1 MSVKEPDG
9 EVTLLGALTQ
19 LRVVP
24 PPNFTESVLARVGI
38 TIQSDQ
44 YVLVDGP
51 TGTLFVA
58 FSAKGINH
66 LIFTVAGQEPGLCTE
81 KHRERF
87 GRPVILSTRAP
98 AGLVPALRDGNGKTL
113 TYDLGDLSDFERD
126 VLKKTL
132 EIPKGEIRPY
142 GWIAREIGR
151 PKAVRAVGSA
161 LGRNPIPI
169 LIPCHRVVRSDG
181 QIGNYAFGAE
191 MKRALLD
198 REKVDLHGVKR
209 LATLGVRFIA
219 SDTTEV
225 FCYPTCSHVRRITE
239 GHSVSLRSAADA
251 VNAGFRPCKKCRPA
265 EALSLIQGL

>member
-1 MSVKEPDG
+1 MSIKEPDG

-24 PPNFTESVLARVGI
+24 PPNFTESILARVGI
-38 TIQSDQ
+38 TVESDQ

-58 FSAKGINH
+58 FNSKGINH
-66 LIFTVAGQEPGLCTE
+66 LSLADAAQDRGQFVE

-87 GRPVILSTRAP
+87 GRPVILTTSAP
-98 AGLVPALRDGNGKTL
+98 AGLVPALRHGNGKTL
-113 TYDLGDLSDFERD
+113 TYDLGGLSDFERD
-126 VLKKTL
+126 VLKKAL

-181 QIGNYAFGAE
+181 QIGNYAFGSE
-191 MKRALLD
+191 MKRTLLD
-198 REKVDLHGVKR
+198 REQVDLVGVKR

-219 SDTTEV
+219 SDTTRV
-225 FCYPTCSHVRRITE
+225 FCYPTCSNARRITE
-239 GHSVSLRSAADA
+239 DHSVSLRSAAEA

-265 EALSLIQGL
+265 EALSLFQGL